1 MQNPAISLRNT
12 IKGQGIRPCQ
22 FRAHCKVERNL
33 PKAFHN
39 TAASNFSSW
48 NDFYASAITGLKER
62 HEPSKQFSPAAP

>member
-1 MQNPAISLRNT
+1 VGTPSKTRKLYVVISRPAAR
-12 IKGQGIRPCQ
+12 G
-22 FRAHCKVERNL
+22 RNL